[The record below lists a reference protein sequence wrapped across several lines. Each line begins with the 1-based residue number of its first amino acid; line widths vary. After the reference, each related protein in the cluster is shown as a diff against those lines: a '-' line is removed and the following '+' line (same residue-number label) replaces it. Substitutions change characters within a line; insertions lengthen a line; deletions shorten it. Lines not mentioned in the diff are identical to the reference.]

1 MKIRHLIMVSLIL
14 AILAI
19 GAVSA
24 SQDADDN
31 LTVTDDV
38 KDVIE
43 VPLEEDNLGGS
54 SDAGEFHVRYEES
67 IAVNSNDDAMHVSS
81 KGNVKYDGNLTV
93 KVGDNQTPSY
103 NRALETPVGLKVSDL
118 NITQMGTYRI
128 LVSYVA
134 NNGNPTKLADYMLN
148 VTESE
153 GHTNISAYI
162 LDYNMDEVWTLTS
175 PAFVEILC
183 PSIFRGN
190 FLLYIDGELYFNGTE
205 LSTIGMEDLKKRP
218 TLGNHFVRLVYDDG
232 VNQTI
237 IKSRTVLIYSKNANK
252 DKIKL
257 TLKKVKVKRSAK
269 KLVLQATLKINGKA
283 AKSKVIKFKFN
294 KKTYKAKTNKKGVAK
309 VTIKKK
315 ILKKL
320 KVGKKVKIQA
330 TYGKTTKKLTVKVK
344 R

>member
-38 KDVIE
+38 EDVIE

-81 KGNVKYDGNLTV
+81 NGNVKYDGNLTV

-128 LVSYVA
+128 LVNYVA
-134 NNGNPTKLADYMLN
+134 NNGNSTKLADYMLN
-148 VTESE
+148 VTEKE
-153 GHTNISAYI
+153 DHLNISAIIY
-162 LDYNMDEVWTLTS
+162 DYNMDEVWTLTS
-175 PAFVEILC
+175 PPFVEISYDGILH
-183 PSIFRGN
+183 GN
-190 FLLYIDGELYFNGTE
+190 FLLYVDGELSFNGTSCSQI
-205 LSTIGMEDLKKRP
+205 LMENLKKRP

-257 TLKKVKVKRSAK
+257 ALKKVKVKRSAK

-283 AKSKVIKFKFN
+283 AKSKFIK
-294 KKTYKAKTNKKGVAK
+294 
-309 VTIKKK
+309 
-315 ILKKL
+315 L
-320 KVGKKVKIQA
+320 
-330 TYGKTTKKLTVKVK
+330 
-344 R
+344 